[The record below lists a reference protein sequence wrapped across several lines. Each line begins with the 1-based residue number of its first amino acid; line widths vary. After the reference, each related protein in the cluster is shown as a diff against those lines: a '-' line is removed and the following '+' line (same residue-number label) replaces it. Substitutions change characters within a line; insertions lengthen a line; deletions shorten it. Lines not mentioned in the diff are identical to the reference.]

1 MVDYGASEAVSCAF
15 MDQILKGLYR
25 LGGPKFPAFLVVG
38 SHCVVQVDA
47 GPAFM
52 GPEYLQDIPKVLGK
66 GRGPDFLFHTH
77 SHFDHVG
84 STPFLQRHFP
94 EIKVGGSETFAR
106 RLSQT
111 KTGKAM
117 ADLNRA
123 LVQQNNMNGAF
134 IPGDFDYSLLTVEQ
148 ILKEGDIVKLG
159 GGASL
164 EVIATNGHTSDSLSF
179 FLPHL
184 EAVLAGDALGIM
196 PGDDSWVAPQFL
208 SSYEDYLDSIERI
221 RMRAPKTLLLGHH
234 SVVRQAECE
243 RFFQY
248 RRGRLPGLPGED
260 RTIPDRIPDEGRNG
274 RPAYPR
280 GRVSYASPGQTAR
293 GGFSF
298 KPHRPGSPDCHRDE
312 KGPARLKDQE
322 ESGRALS

>member
-1 MVDYGASEAVSCAF
+1 

-25 LGGPKFPAFLVVG
+25 LGSPEFPAFLVVG
-38 SHCVVQVDA
+38 SHRVVQVDA

-52 GPEYLQDIPKVLGK
+52 GPVYLQDIPKVLGK

-84 STPFLQRHFP
+84 STPFLKRHFP
-94 EIKVGGSETFAR
+94 EIKIGGSETFAR

-111 KTGKAM
+111 KTGKTIG
-117 ADLNRA
+117 DLNRA
-123 LVQQNNMNGAF
+123 LVQKNNMDRAF

-148 ILKEGDIVKLG
+148 ILKDGDLVDLG

-164 EVIATNGHTSDSLSF
+164 EVIATPGHTSDSLSF

-184 EAVLAGDALGIM
+184 EAVLPGDALGIL
-196 PGDDSWVAPQFL
+196 PGDDVWVAPQFL

-221 RMRAPKTLLLGHH
+221 RKRAPKTILLGHH
-234 SVVRQAECE
+234 SVVRQAEC
-243 RFFQY
+243 RPIFQC
-248 RRGRLPGLPGED
+248 RCGRLPGLPGDD
-260 RTIPDRIPDEGRNG
+260 RTVPERIPDEGRNC
-274 RPAYPR
+274 RPAYP
-280 GRVSYASPGQTAR
+280 GSRVSDASRGQTAR

-298 KPHRPGSPDCHRDE
+298 KPHRPGSLDRQRYE
-312 KGPARLKDQE
+312 KGPGRLKRSRSQNSE
-322 ESGRALS
+322 

>member
-1 MVDYGASEAVSCAF
+1 

-38 SHCVVQVDA
+38 SHRVVQVDA
-47 GPAFM
+47 GPAFV
-52 GPEYLQDIPKVLGK
+52 GPEYLQDIPKVLGN

-111 KTGKAM
+111 KTGKAI

-123 LVQQNNMNGAF
+123 LVQKNNMDRAF

-148 ILKEGDIVKLG
+148 ILKDGDFVDLG

-164 EVIATNGHTSDSLSF
+164 EVIATPGHTSDSLSF

-196 PGDDSWVAPQFL
+196 PGDDFWVAPQFL

-221 RMRAPKTLLLGHH
+221 RKRAPKTILLGHH
-234 SVVRQAECE
+234 SVVRQEECE
-243 RFFQY
+243 RFFNAAVADCRAFREMIEQY
-248 RRGRLPGLPGED
+248 LKESQMKEEMVVQRIHAAEYHTLRKGKQPEAAFLLNLTAQVRLIAIGLKRD
-260 RTIPDRIPDEGRNG
+260 RAEIKNP
-274 RPAYPR
+274 
-280 GRVSYASPGQTAR
+280 
-293 GGFSF
+293 
-298 KPHRPGSPDCHRDE
+298 
-312 KGPARLKDQE
+312 
-322 ESGRALS
+322 ESRSQNSE

>member
-1 MVDYGASEAVSCAF
+1 
-15 MDQILKGLYR
+15 MDQILEGLYR

-38 SHCVVQVDA
+38 SHGVVQIDA
-47 GPAFM
+47 GPAFV
-52 GPEYLQDIPKVLGK
+52 GPEFLQDIPKVLGE

-94 EIKVGGSETFAR
+94 EIKVGGSETFAK

-123 LVQQNNMNGAF
+123 LVRQNNMDGAF

-148 ILKEGDIVKLG
+148 ILKDGDFVDLG

-164 EVIATNGHTSDSLSF
+164 EVIATPGHTSDSLSF

-184 EAVLAGDALGIM
+184 EAVLVGDALGIM
-196 PGDDSWVAPQFL
+196 PGDDFWVAPQFL

-221 RMRAPKTLLLGHH
+221 RKRAPKTILLGHH
-234 SVVRQAECE
+234 SVVRQGECE
-243 RFFQY
+243 RFFKATVADCRAFREMIEQHLKESQMKEEIVVQRIHAAEY
-248 RRGRLPGLPGED
+248 QTLRQGKQPEAAFLLNLTAQVRLIAIGLKRE
-260 RTIPDRIPDEGRNG
+260 RM
-274 RPAYPR
+274 
-280 GRVSYASPGQTAR
+280 V
-293 GGFSF
+293 
-298 KPHRPGSPDCHRDE
+298 
-312 KGPARLKDQE
+312 
-322 ESGRALS
+322 

>member
-1 MVDYGASEAVSCAF
+1 

-38 SHCVVQVDA
+38 SQRVVQVDA
-47 GPAFM
+47 GPAFV
-52 GPEYLQDIPKVLGK
+52 GPEYLHDIPKVLGD

-84 STPFLQRHFP
+84 STLFLQRHFP

-111 KTGKAM
+111 RSGKAM

-148 ILKEGDIVKLG
+148 ILKDGDFVDLG

-164 EVIATNGHTSDSLSF
+164 EVIATPGHTSDSLSF

-221 RMRAPKTLLLGHH
+221 RKKAPKTLLLGHH

-243 RFFQY
+243 RFFNTAVADCQAFREKIEQY
-248 RRGRLPGLPGED
+248 LIEFQMKEEMVVQRIHADEYHTLRRGKQPEAAFLLNLTAQVRLIAIGLKRD
-260 RTIPDRIPDEGRNG
+260 RVG
-274 RPAYPR
+274 
-280 GRVSYASPGQTAR
+280 
-293 GGFSF
+293 
-298 KPHRPGSPDCHRDE
+298 
-312 KGPARLKDQE
+312 
-322 ESGRALS
+322 